1 MSKIYGKKKIYKKKQ
16 RKVWGI
22 PNKIIRPLSMIM
34 IKFPLEHN
42 RQTGGQNENRIC
54 AH

>member
-1 MSKIYGKKKIYKKKQ
+1 MVNRNLKKITKEGM
-16 RKVWGI
+16 GI
-22 PNKIIRPLSMIM
+22 PHKRIRPLSMIM

-42 RQTGGQNENRIC
+42 RQTDGQNENRIC